1 MNYDQRVNEL
11 LIQYTLEENWKRK
24 LGLGA
29 AALGAGAMALAGGLK
44 DKQKPSSGGEYR
56 SKQPQQTEVSKSPMM
71 DKAERLRRI
80 AAAEA
85 LSKGEEPAPR
95 YSKEDQSP
103 QAKRY
108 HEVMRRIEAGKAIS
122 QGKDYTP
129 RYSKDDNSPEAQR
142 YHRNMQRIKAAE
154 KFIPQK

>member
-44 DKQKPSSGGEYR
+44 DKPQPTSGGGYS

-85 LSKGEEPAPR
+85 LLKGKDPAPR
-95 YSKEDQSP
+95 YS
-103 QAKRY
+103 
-108 HEVMRRIEAGKAIS
+108 M
-122 QGKDYTP
+122 
-129 RYSKDDNSPEAQR
+129 DDNSPEAQR
-142 YHRNMQRIKAAE
+142 YHRNMKRIKAAE
-154 KFIPQK
+154 KFLPQK

>member
-44 DKQKPSSGGEYR
+44 DKPQPSSGGGYS

-85 LSKGEEPAPR
+85 LLKGEDPA
-95 YSKEDQSP
+95 
-103 QAKRY
+103 
-108 HEVMRRIEAGKAIS
+108 
-122 QGKDYTP
+122 P

-142 YHRNMQRIKAAE
+142 YHRNMKRIKAAE
-154 KFIPQK
+154 KFLPQK

>member
-44 DKQKPSSGGEYR
+44 DKQQPSSGSGYR
-56 SKQPQQTEVSKSPMM
+56 SKEPQQTEVSKSPMM

-85 LSKGEEPAPR
+85 LS
-95 YSKEDQSP
+95 
-103 QAKRY
+103 
-108 HEVMRRIEAGKAIS
+108 
-122 QGKDYTP
+122 QGKDPAP

-142 YHRNMQRIKAAE
+142 YHRNMKRIEAA
-154 KFIPQK
+154 KRLSQQK